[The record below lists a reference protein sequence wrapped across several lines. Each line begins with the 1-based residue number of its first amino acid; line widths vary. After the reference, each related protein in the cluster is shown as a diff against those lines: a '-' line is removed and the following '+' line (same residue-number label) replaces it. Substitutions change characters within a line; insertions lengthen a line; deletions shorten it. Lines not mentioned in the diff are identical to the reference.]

1 MDKLTSVTEDG
12 GIKRIEKKEL
22 CFITADKLNEMELE
36 KPLFLVEKILPVGLC
51 ILASPPKFGK
61 SWFSLDLCIS
71 IASGTSFLG
80 FKTNQAAVL
89 YLALEDSNNRLQ
101 DRMRKVLNGRQAPPQ
116 FAMSINALD
125 LGHGLIE
132 QLENFIESNPETKLI
147 VIDTFAKVR
156 SDTKRGESAYTA
168 DYRDAG
174 MLKSFADL
182 HKLCLILVHHTKKMR
197 DPSDTFANI
206 NGTQGLTG
214 ASDTMIIMARETRE
228 SETTK
233 LAITGRDVEM
243 QDYQIQFEK
252 SRCRWKLLGTTE
264 EVEDQ
269 KAIAE
274 YENSPLIYTIK
285 KSLEQQKDGFIATA
299 SEIIS
304 SSKKLNKPIYETTQ
318 KLGKSI
324 EKYQDLLLRQ
334 DNIVYEPIKNGTG
347 AKKHRFYYSPNPFL
361 A

>member
-1 MDKLTSVTEDG
+1 MTSVTEDG
-12 GIKRIEKKEL
+12 GIRPIEKKEL

-147 VIDTFAKVR
+147 VIDTFA
-156 SDTKRGESAYTA
+156 
-168 DYRDAG
+168 
-174 MLKSFADL
+174 
-182 HKLCLILVHHTKKMR
+182 
-197 DPSDTFANI
+197 NI

-269 KAIAE
+269 KAIVE

-299 SEIIS
+299 SEIIA

-324 EKYQDLLLRQ
+324 EKYQDLLLGQ

-361 A
+361 T